1 MKKIWPCLVAICLAL
16 IMSACTHASV
26 LASKRDSEF
35 LVTASSWSGTQEHTL
50 TLEAGQELKVEWNL
64 DAGKMD
70 LTIGISGQ
78 KPMYTANNVDAKDNP
93 QASFS
98 VIATQAGEY
107 VISVSAKDASGTLNI
122 KAASNLS
129 E

>member
-1 MKKIWPCLVAICLAL
+1 MKKIWPCLVAISLAL
-16 IMSACTHASV
+16 IMSACTQASV

-35 LVTASSWSGTQEHTL
+35 LVTASSWTGTQEHTL

-78 KPMYTANNVDAKDNP
+78 KPAYTANNVDAKDNP
-93 QASFS
+93 QASFT
-98 VIATQAGEY
+98 VRVEQAGEY
-107 VISVSAKDASGTLNI
+107 QIALKEKSVTGTVCVGLI
-122 KAASNLS
+122 GKT